1 MAEKDFK
8 RKLTA
13 ILSADV
19 EGYSRLMDD
28 NEEATIRT
36 LTAYRTGITNLVKK
50 YRGRVVDSPVI
61 PSTYLNFG
69 ENCDILIY
77 HQWLNPYSVD

>member
-1 MAEKDFK
+1 MAEEGFK

-28 NEEATIRT
+28 NEEANRPHTQNVR
-36 LTAYRTGITNLVKK
+36 
-50 YRGRVVDSPVI
+50 
-61 PSTYLNFG
+61 
-69 ENCDILIY
+69 
-77 HQWLNPYSVD
+77 